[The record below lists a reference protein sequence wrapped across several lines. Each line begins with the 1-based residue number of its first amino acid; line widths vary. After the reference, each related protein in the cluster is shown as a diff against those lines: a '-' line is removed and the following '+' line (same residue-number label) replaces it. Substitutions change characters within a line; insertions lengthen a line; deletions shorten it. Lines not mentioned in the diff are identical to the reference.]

1 MDLNWSLLRVEIGLV
16 ALAVGCLVVDL
27 FLKDDEN
34 RGRTMSQ
41 VGMVGIGAIFAM
53 HCTRWGVFGK
63 TFGDSFV
70 QDGLSFFFKTLFLL
84 AGFLTLYLIR
94 NYQASLKR
102 GHSEFSL
109 LVLFSQIGLS
119 FLASA
124 NDLLLFFVS
133 LEILTVSLYVMTAYL
148 RDNSA
153 SIEAGVKYL
162 ILGALSTAVFVFG
175 ASFVYGTTATTSF
188 PGMAVALSGG
198 VPAAFLFGMV
208 LMICSLGF
216 KISMLPFQLWAP
228 DIYQGAPTP
237 VTAYLATASKAAG
250 FAALLRLILTAFA
263 PAEQVLAGVFSML
276 AAATIL
282 YGNLAAIPQT
292 NIKRLLAYSS
302 IGHAG
307 YLLIGL
313 ATLSSTGKAAVL
325 YYLLS
330 YLFGSAAV
338 FLVIVA
344 VCKNSDQISE
354 FAGLSRRSPLLA
366 AGMML
371 GLLSLAGVP
380 PLGGFFGKFLVLLSA
395 AESGLIWL
403 VVIGVVNVVTSLYYY
418 LKVVKAMYLDA
429 PADKT
434 PLQVSV
440 GQKTMQYAALIGIF
454 VLGIL
459 QGPFV
464 AFTAE
469 ALRSFLR

>member
-1 MDLNWSLLRVEIGLV
+1 MDLNWSLLGVEIGLV
-16 ALAVGCLVVDL
+16 ALAVGCLIVDL
-27 FLKDDEN
+27 FLKDDES

-41 VGMVGIGAIFAM
+41 VAMTGIAAIFAF

-70 QDGLSFFFKTLFLL
+70 QDGLSYFFKALFLL

-94 NYQASLKR
+94 NYQTSIKR

-124 NDLLLFFVS
+124 ADLLLFFVS

-162 ILGALSTAVFVFG
+162 VLGALSTAVFVFG
-175 ASFVYGTTATTSF
+175 ASYVYGTTATTSF
-188 PGMAVALSGG
+188 TGMAQALSDG

-216 KISMLPFQLWAP
+216 KISMVPFQLWAP

-263 PAEQVLAGVFSML
+263 PAEQVLAAVFSVL

-354 FAGLSRRSPLLA
+354 FAGLSRRSPLMA

-380 PLGGFFGKFLVLLSA
+380 PLGGFFGKFLVLFSA

-403 VVIGVVNVVTSLYYY
+403 VLIGVVNVVTSLYYY

-429 PADKT
+429 PADPA
-434 PLQVSV
+434 PLRVSN
-440 GQKTMQYAALIGIF
+440 GQRTMQYAALAGIF

-464 AFTAE
+464 AFTTE